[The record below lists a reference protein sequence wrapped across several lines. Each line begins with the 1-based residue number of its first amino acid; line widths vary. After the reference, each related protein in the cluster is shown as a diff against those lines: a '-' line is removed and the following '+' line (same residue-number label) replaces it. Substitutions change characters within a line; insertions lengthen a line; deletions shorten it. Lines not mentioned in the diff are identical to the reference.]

1 MEWFTEE
8 KITMIVAVLA
18 TVSMVCGQ
26 IAGMFTSDK
35 AQGVKGIFLK
45 LAKFFGGNTY
55 ADETGTSIPFT
66 PIDIKPKTPV
76 E

>member
-1 MEWFTEE
+1 MDWFTEE
-8 KITMIVAVLA
+8 KITAIVAVLA

-45 LAKFFGGNTY
+45 IAKFAGGNTY
-55 ADETGTSIPFT
+55 ADETGTSVPFT
-66 PIDIKPKTPV
+66 TIDIKPKEPV
-76 E
+76 A